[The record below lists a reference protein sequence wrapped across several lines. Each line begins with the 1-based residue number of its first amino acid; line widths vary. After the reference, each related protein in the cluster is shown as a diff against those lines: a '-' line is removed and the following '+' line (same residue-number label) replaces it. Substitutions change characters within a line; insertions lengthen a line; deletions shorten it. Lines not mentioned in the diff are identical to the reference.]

1 MEDIYVSWRAGGV
14 RIRKGTDE
22 TMRNTDKSK
31 DVKKIIKRILLV
43 IILLSF
49 VLYLGIGAVF
59 SLKGYGMYW
68 RAVHESSLTERV
80 EEVRS
85 SECFT
90 AYSELPAF
98 YINATVAVE
107 DRRFRWHMGVD
118 PIAICRAL
126 WTDIRAG
133 AFVEGGSTIT
143 QQLAKNMLFTQEK
156 KVERK
161 IAEMLAAI
169 QMEFRYTKQEIF
181 ELYVNT
187 AYFGSGYY
195 GIYQASMGYFGKE
208 PSELT
213 DYESAMLAGVLNA
226 PSAYSPD
233 THRELAQQRTA
244 QVLNKMVKYGIIT
257 RGEAD
262 RIIRESSL

>member
-1 MEDIYVSWRAGGV
+1 MKEFYTDRYGRHLRDIPGGIKIHKRA
-14 RIRKGTDE
+14 
-22 TMRNTDKSK
+22 DKMGK
-31 DVKKIIKRILLV
+31 KTFFKKILIVLVLL
-43 IILLSF
+43 LF
-49 VLYLGIGAVF
+49 VMYLGIGAFF

-68 RAVHESSLTERV
+68 KAVCEKPLAERV

-85 SECFT
+85 SEYFT
-90 AYSELPAF
+90 AYSELPEF

-107 DRRFRWHMGVD
+107 DRRFRWHFGVD
-118 PIAICRAL
+118 PVAICRAL
-126 WTDIRAG
+126 WTDIKAG
-133 AFVEGGSTIT
+133 AFVEGGSTIS

-161 IAEMLAAI
+161 IAEMIAAV
-169 QMEFRYTKQEIF
+169 QMELRYTKQEIF

-226 PSAYSPD
+226 PSAYSPNA
-233 THRELAQQRTA
+233 HRDLAQQRTD

-257 RGEAD
+257 REEAD
-262 RIIRESSL
+262 KIKRDKSI